1 MDILK
6 NLADLLKVKT
16 LVTLV
21 IMLVFA
27 VMSLRGDFQ
36 ADAVMNVVL
45 IVIAFYFG
53 TQHEKRS
60 AAKSNTESEATTE

>member
-60 AAKSNTESEATTE
+60 AAKPSTESETTAE

>member
-6 NLADLLKVKT
+6 NLADLIKVKT
-16 LVTLV
+16 LVTLA
-21 IMLVFA
+21 IMIVFM

-36 ADAVMNVVL
+36 PESVMNVVL

-53 TQHEKRS
+53 TQHEKKS
-60 AAKSNTESEATTE
+60 AAKAVTESEATAE